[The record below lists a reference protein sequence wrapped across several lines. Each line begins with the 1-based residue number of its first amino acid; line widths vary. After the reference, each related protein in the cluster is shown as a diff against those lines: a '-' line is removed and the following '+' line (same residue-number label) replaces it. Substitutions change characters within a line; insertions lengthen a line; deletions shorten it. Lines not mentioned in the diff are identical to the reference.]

1 MKENAEGTYKTKH
14 AEAARL
20 TYTTTTHRHID
31 TKTKTEPQESS
42 STGTFVK
49 VIEVPIVVS
58 NTEGQ
63 GTRHSSVAARG
74 VGGATDR
81 DSLSTREAN
90 GATVLMEEDTA
101 AVTKL
106 LLVWLVVEVREIVGR
121 LLVSDEVEQPQEL
134 AMNAARGGHARG
146 QKRQRPIAVVRLP
159 ICADFVSS
167 GLIEEL
173 VRPVRVAERAMA

>member
-1 MKENAEGTYKTKH
+1 MK
-14 AEAARL
+14 
-20 TYTTTTHRHID
+20 I
-31 TKTKTEPQESS
+31 
-42 STGTFVK
+42 V
-49 VIEVPIVVS
+49 EVPIVVS

-63 GTRHSSVAARG
+63 GTKRGSVAARG

-90 GATVLMEEDTA
+90 GATMLMEEDTA

-106 LLVWLVVEVREIVGR
+106 LLVWLVIEVREIIGR
-121 LLVSDEVEQPQEL
+121 LLVSDEVEQPQEF
-134 AMNAARGGHARG
+134 AVNAARGGHTRG
-146 QKRQRPIAVVRLP
+146 QKRQRPMAVVRFP

-173 VRPVRVAERAMA
+173 VRPVWVAERAMASHIARITDEVMTQGVINDQITLAHQASANDVEISTANHRWWAHA